1 VKSPGCGTLTIYGFY
16 ADTCVNAGF
25 TTVNVLPNQFL
36 IESSQDQWT
45 FYTGQSINLTW
56 TWPSTLFDNT
66 ERVTF
71 SVYTPILRSILGSS
85 GGGGGG
91 GSTAVYENVT
101 LGARTGTITT
111 STTSTVIP
119 VTLGGPSPV
128 QFSTVAS
135 TSVNAQSEVRVKNTT
150 QEIIVL
156 QSRITSVEARWN
168 NSFVNATT
176 NVPFNDHTF
185 NVRWTAVG
193 MARFGTATVSI
204 QRCGGGGGGSSV
216 CSQTAPT
223 TGSSFGN
230 AVQISL
236 DSSSTTYE
244 ANITMSR
251 LTTNN
256 LQINSNYQFLVSIP
270 PASGFGTF
278 TYGSIGFVLGP
289 APPSASPSPTPSRTP
304 TPSPS
309 NTQTPSPTATPTG
322 TPTAT
327 GTPSPTKSPVDVLTI
342 LLKEQAEKLKQQEE
356 KQKAEAEAA
365 KAATTGVVGGII
377 GGVIVIGCLGFV
389 VVKVIQRRQSAERR
403 QRKLAAARRNINDE
417 RESIYGVTIATVD
430 RPSDKDIVN
439 LAAYKASAKAQS
451 NPMTRA
457 GSLTAPSSK
466 TVGRGSGRNV
476 NRV

>member
-1 VKSPGCGTLTIYGFY
+1 VSGYGY

-25 TTVNVLPNQFL
+25 TTVNVLPNQVL

-45 FYTGQSINLTW
+45 FYTGQNINLTW
-56 TWPSTLFDNT
+56 TWPSTLLDNT

-71 SVYTPILRSILGSS
+71 SVYTPTLRSILGTT
-85 GGGGGG
+85 GGGG
-91 GSTAVYENVT
+91 GSAVYENVT
-101 LGARTGTITT
+101 FGARTGTIST
-111 STTSTVIP
+111 STNTP
-119 VTLGGPSPV
+119 VATLGGPSPV

-135 TSVNAQSEVRVKNTT
+135 NSVNAQSEVRVKNTT

-204 QRCGGGGGGSSV
+204 QRCGGGGGGGGSSV

-230 AVQISL
+230 AVQVPL
-236 DSSSTTYE
+236 DSSSTTTYE

-270 PASGFGTF
+270 LSSGFGSF

-304 TPSPS
+304 TNSPS
-309 NTQTPSPTATPTG
+309 NTQTPSATGTPTG

-327 GTPSPTKSPVDVLTI
+327 GTPSPTKSPVDPLI
-342 LLKEQAEKLKQQEE
+342 SLLE

-389 VVKVIQRRQSAERR
+389 VFKVIQRRQSAERR

-451 NPMTRA
+451 NPMTKA
-457 GSLTAPSSK
+457 SSLTAPAPK
-466 TVGRGSGRNV
+466 TVGRGNGRNV